1 MNLDDTS
8 RRVHV
13 FDVVRML
20 VSWLT
25 GGHYLLKRTISV
37 FFVWGTIFT
46 NKSCPGTVFLLT
58 TVPWAN
64 EYEAVKL
71 GSQYDA
77 GTSVAL
83 VSVQPIRLSKGL
95 IAVLR
100 HVSFFKP
107 GSQNNAGA
115 VRVTKCHGR
124 KYFST
129 SQIPNFCGDDLPTFI
144 LPDSVG
150 YLCSMISLATTKH
163 TTILSHGQLHP
174 MNCFWLCET
183 TPNRALPSHSG

>member
-1 MNLDDTS
+1 M
-8 RRVHV
+8 
-13 FDVVRML
+13 
-20 VSWLT
+20 
-25 GGHYLLKRTISV
+25 
-37 FFVWGTIFT
+37 FT

-115 VRVTKCHGR
+115 VRVTSVMGESIFPLVKFR
-124 KYFST
+124 ISVVTIYPLLSY
-129 SQIPNFCGDDLPTFI
+129 LI
-144 LPDSVG
+144 L
-150 YLCSMISLATTKH
+150 LATCA
-163 TTILSHGQLHP
+163 P
-174 MNCFWLCET
+174 
-183 TPNRALPSHSG
+183 